1 MDSLEDILK
10 NLGDTRSTPTN
21 STNSSNSDELA
32 HENPR
37 CGTCMGRGW
46 FTPEVAANHED
57 FGNILTCECQ
67 KSRILQERT
76 TRLLRYSNIGP
87 LSRFTFEN
95 LDPEGRSSHDQNN
108 ESFQKAYG
116 IAENY
121 ANDIQGWLTITGP
134 TASGKTHLA
143 AAVANQCISKGTPV
157 FFAHVPELLDHL
169 RTGFDPSSEFN
180 YTELF
185 DQVRNSPLLVLDE
198 LDITTSTP
206 WAHEKLLQIINYRYS
221 AELPT
226 IVTTSSELQQIDPYI
241 RTRLENSGV
250 IISLENISEQS
261 KDVHQLGRI
270 DTELTKRMTF
280 KNFDVRSDDRHR
292 ISLTAA
298 YEFAMNYADDPHGW
312 LTLFGSTGT
321 GKTHLAVAIS
331 VERLK
336 AGESVFFAFVPE
348 LLDYLR
354 YTFKPDSRVSYDNL
368 FDEVKR
374 ANLLVLDDLGTEH
387 SSPWAEE
394 KLYQIIVHR
403 HNNRLPTVITSSLDF
418 TDQTGPISS
427 RIRDPYV
434 GELIR
439 LDVPDYRI
447 KTSPDT
453 SGKITRNR
461 RNS

>member
-1 MDSLEDILK
+1 
-10 NLGDTRSTPTN
+10 
-21 STNSSNSDELA
+21 
-32 HENPR
+32 
-37 CGTCMGRGW
+37 MGRGW
-46 FTPEVAANHED
+46 FTPEVPANHED
-57 FGNILTCECQ
+57 FGKILTCECQ

-76 TRLLRYSNIGP
+76 NRLLRYSNIGP

-95 LDPEGRSSHDQNN
+95 LDPKGRANNGQNN
-108 ESFQKAYG
+108 DSFQKAYAVA
-116 IAENY
+116 IDY
-121 ANDIQGWLTITGP
+121 ANNTHGWLTLTGP

-143 AAVANQCISKGTPV
+143 AAIANERISKGTAV

-169 RTGFDPSSEFN
+169 RTGFDPTSEVN
-180 YTELF
+180 YSDLF

-198 LDITTSTP
+198 LDIHTSTP

-226 IVTTSSELQQIDPYI
+226 ILTTSSELQQIDPYI

-250 IISLENISEQS
+250 IISLGDIDEQS
-261 KDVHQLGRI
+261 KEVHQLGRI

-280 KNFDVRSDDRHR
+280 KNFDVKTPHSDEMQR
-292 ISLTAA
+292 ISLAA
-298 YEFAMNYADDPHGW
+298 AHEFAVNYAADPHGW

-331 VERLK
+331 VERLR

-354 YTFKPDSRVSYDNL
+354 YTFKPDSRVTYDNL

-394 KLYQIIVHR
+394 KLYQIIVYR

-439 LDVPDYRI
+439 LDTQDYRI
-447 KTSPDT
+447 KKSSD
-453 SGKITRNR
+453 TRNR
-461 RNS
+461 STRMQRKS